1 MTILLRRQTD
11 YRWATFR
18 QRQVASTAKECCLL
32 AGLEVTAATLVASL
46 LGKDA
51 RKRLRV
57 LQRYQRVVL
66 QRQQASMSVRG
77 VRCATSGS
85 NIVAI
90 ADAFVAEL
98 AVADFV
104 LIVMSQSHLQ
114 I

>member
-1 MTILLRRQTD
+1 
-11 YRWATFR
+11 
-18 QRQVASTAKECCLL
+18 
-32 AGLEVTAATLVASL
+32 
-46 LGKDA
+46 
-51 RKRLRV
+51 
-57 LQRYQRVVL
+57 
-66 QRQQASMSVRG
+66 MSVRG

-90 ADAFVAEL
+90 ADAFVAKL